1 MEVEE
6 VMDKL
11 RMSLSAQIQYKFYG
25 LFEAPS
31 DKWMHMSRELLEYQL
46 ILMVKGT
53 LYIADA
59 DEKYTVSEGQYLIM
73 QPGIQFGYE
82 PSFCSFYWLHFD
94 CPAMHVPDEQ
104 YRYIPWRGTI
114 QSLQRFHV
122 LFTQLNDVAVTYQ
135 NAATTNFFAT
145 GILLELY
152 HQVSSPGSVLVSAE
166 DRLHRNIIDFIKWN
180 QGYRLS
186 VNEIAEHF
194 GYHPKYLSS
203 VFSKKEGIPLKQYLT
218 EQLMESAKAEL
229 CNTERTIVSIAL
241 SLGYCDGHAFSYAF
255 RHFVGVTPTE
265 YRSSHHVL
273 EKNEN

>member
-1 MEVEE
+1 
-6 VMDKL
+6 MDKL
-11 RMSLSAQIQYKFYG
+11 QVSLSAQIQYKFFG

-31 DKWMHMSRELLEYQL
+31 EKWMHMSRELMEYQL

-59 DEKYTVSEGQYLIM
+59 REKYTVSEGEYLIM
-73 QPGIQFGYE
+73 SPGVQYGYE

-94 CPAMHVPDEQ
+94 CPVMNVPEEQ
-104 YRYIPWRGTI
+104 FRFLPWRGTI

-122 LFTQLNDVAVTYQ
+122 LFAQLNDIAFSYQ
-135 NAATTNFFAT
+135 DSDTTNHFAT

-152 HQVSSPGSVLVSAE
+152 HQVSSPDSVMVSSE
-166 DRLHRNIIDFIKWN
+166 DKIHRNIVDFIKWN

-203 VFSKKEGIPLKQYLT
+203 VFRKKEGVTLKQYLT
-218 EQLMESAKAEL
+218 EQLMECAKAEL
-229 CNTERTIVSIAL
+229 CNTERSIVSIAL
-241 SLGYCDGHAFSYAF
+241 SLGYCDGHAFSYSF
-255 RHFVGVTPTE
+255 RRFVGVTPTE
-265 YRSSHHVL
+265 YRSTHQVL
-273 EKNEN
+273 EKNDN